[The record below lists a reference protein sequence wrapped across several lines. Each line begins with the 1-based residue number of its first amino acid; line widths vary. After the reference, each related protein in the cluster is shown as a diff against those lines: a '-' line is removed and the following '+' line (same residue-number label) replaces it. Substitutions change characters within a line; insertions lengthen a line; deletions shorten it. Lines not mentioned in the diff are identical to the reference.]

1 MSVTVHTITNLDRS
15 DPNGQMPA
23 RTHRAWQHYIQ
34 TNSGAFTN
42 VSISNANNTITVG
55 DTWGIACGALFTVEQ
70 ETITVGDTATSTG
83 TVNGR
88 IKLHIDT
95 TTSTGELV
103 REETTGTLPALVTQD
118 ISATDGV
125 YELEFCTYT
134 ATLSAVQSVTKKIGT
149 LTDIQAQLG
158 TIRTQLAAKQP
169 LITGAIS
176 EITDTNLTPTMVV
189 ITNPNGKIVASSG
202 ITVTEL
208 GALNNI
214 TSNIQTQFNNVQTQ
228 FAGVQTQITDTNA
241 RIDTTNAAVA
251 GKLDLKTDTVGYAN
265 VGLFLD
271 SIWTTLSNKAFFY
284 SVVINSEQTPQ
295 YYTVIGRKVSNT
307 TGVALAFNNNLITFD
322 DGTGKTVAN
331 LEYWRRASSTWT
343 RYDFF
348 DSTFGLY
355 TMDTGE
361 INQRVIAKNENSMG
375 YRVRNINVVNSSG
388 NNVSTNNL
396 LFKRL

>member
-34 TNSGAFTN
+34 QNSGAFTN
-42 VSISNANNTITVG
+42 VSISYASNTITVG

-103 REETTGTLPALVTQD
+103 REETTGTLPALTQQD
-118 ISATDGV
+118 IATTDGV

-134 ATLSAVQSVTKKIGT
+134 ATLSAVQSLTKKINT
-149 LTDIQAQLG
+149 LTDIQAQLN
-158 TIRTQLAAKQP
+158 TITSNMQTQLNNVQTQLAAKQNT
-169 LITGAIS
+169 ITGAIS
-176 EITDTNLTPTMVV
+176 EVTNTNLSPTMVV
-189 ITNPNGKIVASSG
+189 ITNPNGKITASSG

-208 GALNNI
+208 SYLNNV
-214 TSNIQTQFNNVQTQ
+214 TSNIQTQF
-228 FAGVQTQITDTNA
+228 ADTNA
-241 RIDTTNAAVA
+241 RIDSTNTVVA
-251 GKLDLKTDTVGYAN
+251 GKLDLKTDTVGYID

-331 LEYWRRASSTWT
+331 LEYWRRSASVWT

>member
-1 MSVTVHTITNLDRS
+1 MAVTVHTITNLDRS

-23 RTHRAWQHYIQ
+23 KTHRAWQYYIQ
-34 TNSGAFTN
+34 KNSGTFTN

-103 REETTGTLPALVTQD
+103 REETTGTLPALTQQD
-118 ISATDGV
+118 IAATDGV

-134 ATLSAVQSVTKKIGT
+134 ATLNAVQSLTKKVST
-149 LTDIQAQLG
+149 LADIQAQLSS
-158 TIRTQLAAKQP
+158 IHTQIATKQP
-169 LITGAIS
+169 LITGAVS
-176 EITDTNLTPTMVV
+176 EVTDTNLSPTMVV
-189 ITNPNGKIVASSG
+189 VTNPNGKIVASSG

-208 GALNNI
+208 SYLNNV

-228 FAGVQTQITDTNA
+228 FSGVQSQFNDVDTA
-241 RIDTTNAAVA
+241 LA
-251 GKLDLKTDTVGYAN
+251 GKLDLQTATSGLTN
-265 VGLFLD
+265 VGDFLG
-271 SIWTTLSNKAFFY
+271 SIWGSLPNKAFY
-284 SVVINSEQTPQ
+284 HSVIINSEATPQ
-295 YYTVIGRKVSNT
+295 YYTVIGRKVSST
-307 TGVALAFNNNLITFD
+307 TGVALAFGNNLITFD
-322 DGTGKTVAN
+322 DGTGTTVAN
-331 LEYWRRASSTWT
+331 IEYWRRTNSTWT

-361 INQRVIAKNENSMG
+361 INKRVIAKNENSMG